1 MGILFMASTLALA
14 FSLQNNNLLNAELRV
29 LSAASLLPAVLG
41 MVFGQRIRGL
51 MSESV
56 FRRTFYFSLFILGAY
71 IMVNAI
77 FEYSV

>member
-1 MGILFMASTLALA
+1 LALA
-14 FSLQNNNLLNAELRV
+14 FALQNNNLLNAELGV
-29 LSAASLLPAVLG
+29 LSVASLFPAVLG

-56 FRRTFYFSLFILGAY
+56 FRRTFYFALFILGAY